1 MKDFKN
7 IEEKK
12 GYRVDKKDREIFERE
27 VRRGIFGLDVGDL
40 IEFIVYDSNDNAL
53 PQESSNGKPVRYI
66 SYTDVNIKKYFSKA
80 DKTKFNL
87 KRNNAEEFFIDVEK
101 LIKEAGYSQGVFKTS
116 VALLNRRL
124 GSEDR
129 MFDRAW
135 IHEISPSRTEVRV
148 LPVIDEST
156 GKPNTDLDSRYNTF
170 TSGDDFFADIVLFL
184 DEFSEQFDVASIV
197 TKMLQLRG
205 KVADGKNYI
214 KLIEKEFKIDN
225 FERFLSLIKLSFDK
239 SMDNFRNNRFFNIK
253 EQSTFGKPTG
263 EQFGVNFNSNG
274 IIKQLCDIAENC
286 VDYHLPNQDF
296 QKTIRTR
303 GQQETLDKVEKILRT
318 VKSDGE
324 FYAESPTEKKPAVRG
339 CRDPKAKN
347 YNKLA
352 TVDDKCTYEIQVTKY
367 RKVPVPPPPPPP
379 PPPPT
384 PVPPAPR
391 PSGGSP
397 APRPTGGG
405 SCSAYKSG
413 MSIYI
418 TSGNRSFTKGQQGR
432 LQGGYVFHNGDHFK
446 TPART
451 KCRNKVG
458 VSCSVPSWCTIKTD
472 STGTGFGGTISLT
485 VQANTGPTR
494 TGTFSCSGT
503 GDASGLSNSITFT
516 QAGEAAAA
524 PAPKPKPV
532 CPTAGTIIK
541 DICSGTT
548 RAVAYADG
556 NCGTKSNMPTMTKNS
571 PKCGYTAPR
580 GGGGGGGG
588 GFSSGGG
595 GGCLVAGTKIEAS
608 DGTMI
613 NVEDVKVGQSLKGLD
628 IKTLS
633 SWNKVEDNWKGKD
646 IEQYDSSEF
655 KVIDFQH
662 LRDRAVYSIN
672 DGLLECSEEHKHLIK
687 RDNEWQIKTTLELAV
702 GDIFLTREKEE
713 IELDSL
719 FLVREDD
726 VYLLTLDGKHTYY
739 ANGILTHNYK
749 ADGRLSGYNMSF
761 SDRRLK
767 KNINK
772 IDESPSGL
780 NIYSFEY
787 KDTTYG
793 KGVFQGVMSDE
804 IPQSAVIRHTSGY
817 DMVDYSKIDVNFR
830 EQ

>member
-27 VRRGIFGLDVGDL
+27 VRRGIFGLDVGDI

-66 SYTDVNIKKYFSKA
+66 SYTDTNIKKYFSKA
-80 DKTKFNL
+80 DKTKFNI
-87 KRNNAEEFFIDVEK
+87 KRNNAEEFFIDIEK

-156 GKPNTDLDSRYNTF
+156 GKPNEDLDLRYKTF
-170 TSGDDFFADIVLFL
+170 TSGDDFFADVVLFL
-184 DEFSEQFDVASIV
+184 DEFSEQFDITKIV
-197 TKMLQLRG
+197 EKMLQLRG
-205 KVADGKNYI
+205 KISDGKNYI

-225 FERFLSLIKLSFDK
+225 FERWLSLVKISFDK
-239 SMDNFRNNRFFNIK
+239 SLDNFRNNRFFNIK
-253 EQSTFGKPTG
+253 EQSTFGQPTG
-263 EQFGVNFNSNG
+263 EKFGVNFNSKG
-274 IIKQLCDIAENC
+274 IIMQLCDIAEDC
-286 VDYHLPNQDF
+286 VDYHLPKQDIA

-303 GQQETLDKVEKILRT
+303 GQQETLDKVDKILKT

-324 FYAESPTEKKPAVRG
+324 FYAEAPTEKKPAVRG

-352 TVDDKCTYEIQVTKY
+352 TVDDKCTYEVQVTKY

-379 PPPPT
+379 PPPPR
-384 PVPPAPR
+384 PNPPTPR
-391 PSGGSP
+391 PKPPTPSGS
-397 APRPTGGG
+397 
-405 SCSAYKSG
+405 SCSSFKSG

-418 TSGNRSFTKGQQGR
+418 TSGNRSFTKGAQTR
-432 LQGGYVFHNGDHFK
+432 LQGGYVFWNGDHFK
-446 TPART
+446 SPART

-458 VSCSVPSWCTIKTD
+458 VSCTAPSWCTVTSD
-472 STGTGFGGTISLT
+472 GTSGFGGTLT
-485 VQANTGPTR
+485 LAVQENTGPTR

-516 QAGEAAAA
+516 QAGTSVPKA
-524 PAPKPKPV
+524 PCPK
-532 CPTAGTIIK
+532 AGTIIK
-541 DICSGTT
+541 DACNGTT
-548 RAVAYADG
+548 RAVSYADG
-556 NCGTKSNMPTMTKNS
+556 NCGQKAAALTPNS
-571 PKCGYTAPR
+571 PKCGYTAPKPPTPR
-580 GGGGGGGG
+580 GGGGGG

-595 GGCLVAGTKIEAS
+595 GGCLVADTKIEAS

-613 NVEDVKVGQSLKGLD
+613 NVQDVTIGQSLRGLD

-633 SWNKVEDNWKGKD
+633 SWNKVEDNWKGTN
-646 IEQYDSSEF
+646 IEQYDYSDF
-655 KVIDFQH
+655 KVIDFKH
-662 LRDRAVYSIN
+662 LKDRAVYSIN

-687 RDNEWQIKTTLELAV
+687 RDNEWQIKTTLELQV

-726 VYLLTLDGKHTYY
+726 VFLLTLDGKHTYY

-749 ADGRLSGYNMSF
+749 AEYGSGRAVAFDMMRY

-772 IDESPSGL
+772 IGESVSGL

-817 DMVDYSKIDVNFR
+817 DMVDYSKIDVNFK

>member
-66 SYTDVNIKKYFSKA
+66 SYTDTNIKKYFSKA
-80 DKTKFNL
+80 DKTKFNI

-156 GKPNTDLDSRYNTF
+156 GKPNKDLDLRYNTF
-170 TSGDDFFADIVLFL
+170 TSGDDFFADVVLFL

-205 KVADGKNYI
+205 RVADGKNYI

-225 FERFLSLIKLSFDK
+225 FERFLSLVKLSFDK

-253 EQSTFGKPTG
+253 EQSTFGQPTG
-263 EQFGVNFNSNG
+263 EKFGINFNSKG
-274 IIKQLCDIAENC
+274 IIQQLCDIAENC

-296 QKTIRTR
+296 QKTIKTR
-303 GQQETLDKVEKILRT
+303 AQQETLDKVDKILKT
-318 VKSDGE
+318 VNSDGE
-324 FYAESPTEKKPAVRG
+324 YFAESPTEKKPAVRG

-347 YNKLA
+347 YNSLA
-352 TVDDKCTYEIQVTKY
+352 TVDDKCTYEVQVTKY

-384 PVPPAPR
+384 PIPPAPR
-391 PSGGSP
+391 PEPQPKPSGG
-397 APRPTGGG
+397 GGN
-405 SCSAYKSG
+405 SCSSFKSG

-418 TSGNRSFTKGQQGR
+418 TSGDRSFVKGAQTR
-432 LQGGYVFHNGDHFK
+432 LQGGYVFWNGDHFK
-446 TPART
+446 SPART
-451 KCRNKVG
+451 ACRNKVG
-458 VSCSVPSWCTIKTD
+458 VTCSPPSWCTVKSD
-472 STGTGFGGTISLT
+472 STGTGFGGTLT
-485 VQANTGPTR
+485 LGLSANTGPTR
-494 TGTFSCSGT
+494 TGTFTCNGT
-503 GDASGLSNSITFT
+503 GDASGLSASITFT
-516 QAGEAAAA
+516 QAGEAKPP
-524 PAPKPKPV
+524 PAKV
-532 CPTAGTIIK
+532 CDPAGTIIK
-541 DICSGTT
+541 DICRGTT
-548 RAVAYADG
+548 REVTYADG
-556 NCGTKSNMPTMTKNS
+556 NCNTRPPYHAKVSG
-571 PKCGYTAPR
+571 KCGYTAPKPS
-580 GGGGGGGG
+580 GGGGGGG

-595 GGCLVAGTKIEAS
+595 GCLVAGTKIEAA
-608 DGTMI
+608 DGTFI

-646 IEQYDSSEF
+646 IEKYDYSNF
-655 KVIDFQH
+655 KVIDFRH
-662 LRDRAVYSIN
+662 LKDRAVYSIN
-672 DGLLECSEEHKHLIK
+672 NGLLECSEEHKHLVK
-687 RDNEWQIKTTLELAV
+687 RDDEWQIMTTLELKS

-713 IELDSL
+713 VELISL
-719 FLVREDD
+719 FLVRQDD
-726 VYLLTLDGKHTYY
+726 VFLLTLDGKHTYY
-739 ANGILTHNYK
+739 ANGLLTHNYK
-749 ADGRLSGYNMSF
+749 FDYESYTKTMF

-772 IDESPSGL
+772 IGESPSGL

-787 KDTTYG
+787 KDIIYG
-793 KGVFQGVMSDE
+793 EGLFEGTMSDE
-804 IPQSAVIRHTSGY
+804 IPQNAVTRHENGY
-817 DMVDYSKIDVNFR
+817 DMVDYSKIDIEFR
-830 EQ
+830 KQ

>member
-1 MKDFKN
+1 
-7 IEEKK
+7 
-12 GYRVDKKDREIFERE
+12 
-27 VRRGIFGLDVGDL
+27 
-40 IEFIVYDSNDNAL
+40 
-53 PQESSNGKPVRYI
+53 
-66 SYTDVNIKKYFSKA
+66 
-80 DKTKFNL
+80 
-87 KRNNAEEFFIDVEK
+87 
-101 LIKEAGYSQGVFKTS
+101 
-116 VALLNRRL
+116 
-124 GSEDR
+124 
-129 MFDRAW
+129 
-135 IHEISPSRTEVRV
+135 
-148 LPVIDEST
+148 
-156 GKPNTDLDSRYNTF
+156 
-170 TSGDDFFADIVLFL
+170 
-184 DEFSEQFDVASIV
+184 
-197 TKMLQLRG
+197 
-205 KVADGKNYI
+205 
-214 KLIEKEFKIDN
+214 
-225 FERFLSLIKLSFDK
+225 
-239 SMDNFRNNRFFNIK
+239 
-253 EQSTFGKPTG
+253 
-263 EQFGVNFNSNG
+263 
-274 IIKQLCDIAENC
+274 
-286 VDYHLPNQDF
+286 
-296 QKTIRTR
+296 
-303 GQQETLDKVEKILRT
+303 
-318 VKSDGE
+318 
-324 FYAESPTEKKPAVRG
+324 
-339 CRDPKAKN
+339 
-347 YNKLA
+347 
-352 TVDDKCTYEIQVTKY
+352 
-367 RKVPVPPPPPPP
+367 
-379 PPPPT
+379 
-384 PVPPAPR
+384 
-391 PSGGSP
+391 
-397 APRPTGGG
+397 
-405 SCSAYKSG
+405 
-413 MSIYI
+413 
-418 TSGNRSFTKGQQGR
+418 
-432 LQGGYVFHNGDHFK
+432 
-446 TPART
+446 
-451 KCRNKVG
+451 
-458 VSCSVPSWCTIKTD
+458 
-472 STGTGFGGTISLT
+472 
-485 VQANTGPTR
+485 
-494 TGTFSCSGT
+494 
-503 GDASGLSNSITFT
+503 
-516 QAGEAAAA
+516 
-524 PAPKPKPV
+524 V

>member
-40 IEFIVYDSNDNAL
+40 IEFILYDSNDNAL
-53 PQESSNGKPVRYI
+53 PQESSNGKLVRYI
-66 SYTDVNIKKYFSKA
+66 SYTDSNIKKYFSKA

-87 KRNNAEEFFIDVEK
+87 KRNKAEEFFIDVEK

-156 GKPNTDLDSRYNTF
+156 GQPNEDLDLRYQTF

-225 FERFLSLIKLSFDK
+225 FERFLSLVKLSFDK
-239 SMDNFRNNRFFNIK
+239 SMDNFRNNRYFNIK
-253 EQSTFGKPTG
+253 DQSTFGQPTG
-263 EQFGVNFNSNG
+263 DKFGVNFNSKG

-296 QKTIRTR
+296 QKTIKTR
-303 GQQETLDKVEKILRT
+303 AQQETLDKVDKILRT

-324 FYAESPTEKKPAVRG
+324 FYAESPTEKKPAIRG

-352 TVDDKCTYEIQVTKY
+352 TVDDKCTYSIQVTKY

-379 PPPPT
+379 KPI
-384 PVPPAPR
+384 PVPIPKPR
-391 PSGGSP
+391 PKPSGGGSP
-397 APRPTGGG
+397 PSPTGG
-405 SCSAYKSG
+405 SCSSYKSG
-413 MSIYI
+413 MSIHI
-418 TSGNRSFTKGQQGR
+418 TSGDRSFTKGAQTR
-432 LQGGYVFHNGDHFK
+432 LQGGYVFWNGDHFK
-446 TPART
+446 SPARS
-451 KCRNKVG
+451 KCRGKVG
-458 VSCSVPSWCTIKTD
+458 VSCSPPSWCSVNGD
-472 STGTGFGGTISLT
+472 STGTGFGGTLT
-485 VQANTGPTR
+485 LGVQENTGPTR
-494 TGTFSCSGT
+494 TGSFTCRGT
-503 GDASGLSNSITFT
+503 GDASGLSASITFT
-516 QAGEAAAA
+516 QAGVAK
-524 PAPKPKPV
+524 PPPKKV
-532 CPTAGTIIK
+532 CPAAGTIIK
-541 DICSGTT
+541 DTCAGTT

-556 NCGTKSNMPTMTKNS
+556 NCGVKSNMPTMTKNS
-571 PKCGYTAPR
+571 PKCGYTKPK
-580 GGGGGGGG
+580 GGGGSSGG
-588 GFSSGGG
+588 GFGSGGG
-595 GGCLVAGTKIEAS
+595 GGCLVADTKIEAA

-613 NVEDVKVGQSLKGLD
+613 NVQDIKVGQSIKGLD

-646 IEQYDSSEF
+646 IEKYDYSEF

-662 LRDRAVYSIN
+662 LTDRAVYSIN

-687 RDNEWQIKTTLELAV
+687 RDDEWQIKTTLELEL

-713 IELDSL
+713 IELNSM

-726 VYLLTLDGKHTYY
+726 VFLLTLDGKHTYY
-739 ANGILTHNYK
+739 ANGILTHNFK
-749 ADGRLSGYNMSF
+749 ANFESYTKMTF

-772 IDESPSGL
+772 IGESLSGL

-787 KDTTYG
+787 KDTKYG
-793 KGVFQGVMSDE
+793 DGVFQGVMSDE
-804 IPQSAVIRHTSGY
+804 IPQSAVIRDISGY
-817 DMVDYSKIDVNFR
+817 DMVDYSKIDVNFK